1 MLTRELCNGHVN
13 IPLSSQSLEICLA
26 SLEFIVRAIKG
37 EENRENGNRNEIRN
51 EGSLISMNGNED
63 DSDNGSKNHENDD
76 DNDSNVEEN
85 NDDEDEDEGTN
96 DNDDNESGNMIEFLP
111 SPPTHHRTPTV
122 TTQRTTSTS
131 TSTAIKSAGKT
142 ISLEDLLPLFLPDQG
157 CVLHSSD
164 LLNVDDAPW
173 ISATLPADGDNS
185 AKLVHS
191 RISPLDALLLG
202 ALSLKGK
209 FLSGEEVLCPNPK
222 RLSELLFHDSVNEVL
237 RDLISMANNLNA
249 SSIEVL
255 YDQRT
260 HPVERLMHPG
270 LAQAQGPAIT
280 VYIKCSNL
288 DKEAVCRLI
297 EPSETLSNIIDEDK
311 KGGGLSYLNGMEAF
325 ASGGLHG
332 MNAKPKKSTNNNMN
346 SSDNNYNSNSG
357 GNNNNNS
364 NNNNNNYSYNS
375 INEADSESTY
385 AIKQY
390 PRTGG
395 RRLMTAFAI
404 TDCLQ
409 IITGKDL
416 FIFDPLGSHLITE
429 DKSTDSGEGVN
440 VRTRSQTRTQ
450 NNNYQSTE
458 SGQSGMRG
466 VVTSRG
472 RTTGIGQHYDLGGS
486 RNASKKGSKEG
497 SKEDI
502 LAKFPDQFSSLVNLP
517 FGEGSKI
524 TSGGVNGL
532 LIRMVL
538 LLYCIVLHCIA
549 LCCAVLFLLVGITF
563 YRSIFCVCV
572 RVLFVHNMSN
582 SSLPNTHILIHLVL
596 SYIILTL
603 YTIISAASP
612 HCDISYLC
620 LCRH

>member
-13 IPLSSQSLEICLA
+13 VPLSSQSLEICLA

-37 EENRENGNRNEIRN
+37 EENRDNENRNDCRN
-51 EGSLISMNGNED
+51 EGLLTSMNGNED
-63 DSDNGSKNHENDD
+63 DSDSGSRNNENDD
-76 DNDSNVEEN
+76 DDDSNVEGNE
-85 NDDEDEDEGTN
+85 DDEDEMTN
-96 DNDDNESGNMIEFLP
+96 DNDDNETGNMIEFLP
-111 SPPTHHRTPTV
+111 SPPTHHRTPTM
-122 TTQRTTSTS
+122 TTQRAIATSTP
-131 TSTAIKSAGKT
+131 IHKSAGKT
-142 ISLEDLLPLFLPDQG
+142 ISLDDLLPLFLPDQG
-157 CVLHSSD
+157 CVLHSSH

-185 AKLVHS
+185 AKLVHP
-191 RISPLDALLLG
+191 RIIPLDALLLG

-222 RLSELLFHDSVNEVL
+222 KLSELLFHDGVNEVF

-288 DKEAVCRLI
+288 DIEAVCRLI
-297 EPSETLSNIIDEDK
+297 EESQTLSNFIDEDK

-325 ASGGLHG
+325 ASNSLHG
-332 MNAKPKKSTNNNMN
+332 MNNKPKKSTNNNNNN
-346 SSDNNYNSNSG
+346 SDSNYNSNLG
-357 GNNNNNS
+357 GSNNNY
-364 NNNNNNYSYNS
+364 NNNNNNNNNNDYNS
-375 INEADSESTY
+375 INDNDNESTY

-416 FIFDPLGSHLITE
+416 FILDPLGSHLITE
-429 DKSTDSGEGVN
+429 DKNSDGGEVVN

-458 SGQSGMRG
+458 SGQGQSGMRG

-472 RTTGIGQHYDLGGS
+472 RTTGIGQHYDLGGL

-502 LAKFPDQFSSLVNLP
+502 LAQFPDQFSSLVNLP
-517 FGEGSKI
+517 FGDGSEI
-524 TSGGVNGL
+524 TSGSVNGL

-538 LLYCIVLHCIA
+538 LLYCIVSHRIVLH
-549 LCCAVLFLLVGITF
+549 
-563 YRSIFCVCV
+563 
-572 RVLFVHNMSN
+572 
-582 SSLPNTHILIHLVL
+582 
-596 SYIILTL
+596 
-603 YTIISAASP
+603 
-612 HCDISYLC
+612 
-620 LCRH
+620 